1 MQKPRILTN
10 KMVIPG
16 LIEKRQRHKNA
27 PPGTQNFPQPGIELS
42 RTSPSLSTKIWTSIS
57 DITPRPVCQRTII
70 IIIIIIIIVVVV
82 VVVVLIKIKKISK
95 DVSDLSCDAF
105 LLHVNDFTISA

>member
-1 MQKPRILTN
+1 
-10 KMVIPG
+10 MVIPG
-16 LIEKRQRHKNA
+16 LIEEHQRHKNA

-57 DITPRPVCQRTII
+57 DITSRPVCQRTII
-70 IIIIIIIIVVVV
+70 IIIIVIIV